1 MNIASVLSSLG
12 RVRQRPGVVPD
23 DETDNLPSYS
33 QPQPVDAASARVAS
47 SAGIPT
53 APDLTPQAAFNRSM
67 TRVQGT
73 PAPDP
78 FATRVSPA
86 PAVVAPTAGQVDGH
100 VAQERVPSYEDI
112 PMPPKAPELADVKP
126 STPMPTR
133 EMHHGG
139 VGSRLKDAAKFGLRN
154 LLLSGL
160 NPISALG
167 AFTGAMVNPQAEHDQ
182 KYNREMATWEPRA
195 QAEMSVIE
203 QANKGKIQQG
213 AAQNQYYD
221 NLTGREKLIDSRVAR
236 TQREQDRATTAGE
249 RVATRQDT
257 EAQRKHEQAKDHVTF
272 NAAHGLPNDPAI
284 VKGTVYESLG
294 GKTISPDKV
303 PHFEAGGR
311 LMYDPNTKALVP
323 SPGAENLPPDSGA
336 AGREQSERHFQ
347 ATQSRQ
353 DLKDAE
359 AQDEKAKSLALKYNE
374 TRAKHAQAS
383 KEYGEMMTEI
393 GNPSGKDTKGKPLP
407 VWKGKVI
414 SEADAKER
422 QMEAD
427 RLEEELSGIKQVAG
441 GHPSLEFDD
450 TGAVKFKPRASQFTS
465 PAANSTAGSRVGG
478 TKKKNSGLLD

>member
-1 MNIASVLSSLG
+1 VNIASVVSALQ
-12 RVRQRPGVVPD
+12 RVRPRQQQPGVVPD
-23 DETDNLPSYS
+23 DETDNQPSYAA
-33 QPQPVDAASARVAS
+33 PQPDVASARVP
-47 SAGIPT
+47 SAVVPT
-53 APDLTPQAAFNRSM
+53 APDLTPQSAFNRSM

-78 FATRVSPA
+78 FATRVSSAPVAVA
-86 PAVVAPTAGQVDGH
+86 PASGQVDGH

-139 VGSRLKDAAKFGLRN
+139 VGSRVKDAAKFGLRS
-154 LLLSGL
+154 LLLSGG
-160 NPISALG
+160 NPLYALG
-167 AFTGAMVNPQAEHDQ
+167 AGVGALVNPQAEHDQ

-203 QANKGKIQQG
+203 QSNKGKIQQG

-257 EAQRKHEQAKDHVTF
+257 EAKRKHEQAKDHVTF

-294 GKTISPDKV
+294 GKTITPDKV

-311 LMYDPNTKALVP
+311 LMYDPATKTLVP
-323 SPGAENLPPDSGA
+323 SPGAENLPEPHDPNELTPYQKQEIEH
-336 AGREQSERHFQ
+336 R
-347 ATQSRQ
+347 
-353 DLKDAE
+353 DVKDAE

-374 TRAKHAQAS
+374 TRAKHAQAA
-383 KEYGEMMTEI
+383 KEYGQMMTEI
-393 GNPSGKDTKGKPLP
+393 GNPTGKSDKGKPLA
-407 VWKGKVI
+407 VWKGKPVSI
-414 SEADAKER
+414 ADAKEK
-422 QMEAD
+422 QIEAD
-427 RLEEELSGIKQVAG
+427 KLEEELSGIKQVAG
-441 GHPSLEFDD
+441 GHPSLEFDAS
-450 TGAVKFKPRASQFTS
+450 GAVKFKPRSSQITS
-465 PAANSTAGSRVGG
+465 PPANSTAVSRVGG
-478 TKKKNSGLLD
+478 PKKKNSGLLD